1 MDDLKPLTRLPLL
14 YAPAPPPPGY
24 FVRDLEGVVDAL
36 KRVTDK
42 LRGEN
47 DRLRRMA
54 GEGGGRAEAERS
66 AREAKKKAASF
77 CYNFFHVFLGKRSY
91 RTYVLV
97 YPSAN
102 RLRWSSFQSMLLV
115 WLAGTTVS
123 LELCFCLVGDEKM
136 FSSCP
141 RVQQ

>member
-1 MDDLKPLTRLPLL
+1 M
-14 YAPAPPPPGY
+14 PPPILHIISPPHPPPY
-24 FVRDLEGVVDAL
+24 CVRDLEGVVDAL

-77 CYNFFHVFLGKRSY
+77 RASSLFHLS
-91 RTYVLV
+91 
-97 YPSAN
+97 
-102 RLRWSSFQSMLLV
+102 W
-115 WLAGTTVS
+115 
-123 LELCFCLVGDEKM
+123 
-136 FSSCP
+136 
-141 RVQQ
+141 

>member
-1 MDDLKPLTRLPLL
+1 MLAHPHPLKVLALALAV
-14 YAPAPPPPGY
+14 YC
-24 FVRDLEGVVDAL
+24 VRDLEGVVDAL

-77 CYNFFHVFLGKRSY
+77 
-91 RTYVLV
+91 VLR
-97 YPSAN
+97 A
-102 RLRWSSFQSMLLV
+102 LLV
-115 WLAGTTVS
+115 GPKLG
-123 LELCFCLVGDEKM
+123 F
-136 FSSCP
+136 
-141 RVQQ
+141 